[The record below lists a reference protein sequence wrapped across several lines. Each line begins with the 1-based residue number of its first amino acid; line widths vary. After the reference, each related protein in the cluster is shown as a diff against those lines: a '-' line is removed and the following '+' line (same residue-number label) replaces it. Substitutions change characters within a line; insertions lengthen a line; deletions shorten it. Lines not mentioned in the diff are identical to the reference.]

1 MHLFTIVKQ
10 LESIDFEINTLRK
23 ISSCVTNVTSL
34 KQLNVSKNR
43 LTEIPN
49 ELENLDLSQNKLKNF
64 PANMSQAKS
73 LKQIDLSGNNIFRS
87 RRCFLRFQILV

>member
-10 LESIDFEINTLRK
+10 LENIDFEINTLRK

-34 KQLNVSKNR
+34 KQ
-43 LTEIPN
+43 
-49 ELENLDLSQNKLKNF
+49 QNF